1 MPPILERRK
10 SILASGDGSKSH
22 SLEEALRY
30 ATNRGQLA
38 NDAIVFQIEITD
50 ASNALLGGAPVEFIS
65 VFPNEQEELF
75 PPLTLLRP
83 LPSAEGDEEDDGE
96 GAGAYDAA
104 GALGLLGERKLSCT
118 VHVGDLSIKVVK
130 MYPTTSGARG

>member
-10 SILASGDGSKSH
+10 SILVSGDGSKSH
-22 SLEEALRY
+22 SLEEALR
-30 ATNRGQLA
+30 
-38 NDAIVFQIEITD
+38 
-50 ASNALLGGAPVEFIS
+50 
-65 VFPNEQEELF
+65 
-75 PPLTLLRP
+75 